1 MKIRSSSSL
10 LAEQLRVATELYQEA
25 VRKGALFLDASSG
38 ALGAQLAA
46 VSSSPR
52 RDALLAWVGN
62 FRSACI
68 GGVPPRPGQPMPAEE
83 HIEIAALATALEHEL
98 AGDPRGAV
106 VVFGVMLHHQQRLEA
121 DEVEEIQRAP
131 EPSAEELRTVLG
143 SWIMRG
149 AAWGGPILG
158 WMRDLHARLEAA
170 PGEEEGGPT
179 P

>member
-1 MKIRSSSSL
+1 M
-10 LAEQLRVATELYQEA
+10 AVRVANGESASALYQEA

-68 GGVPPRPGQPMPAEE
+68 GATPPRPGQPIPAEE
-83 HIEIAALATALEHEL
+83 HIEIAALAAALELQL
-98 AGDPRGAV
+98 AGDFRGSVYVLGA
-106 VVFGVMLHHQQRLEA
+106 MLVHQRRLEA
-121 DEVEEIQRAP
+121 SEVEEIQRGP
-131 EPSAEELRTVLG
+131 DPSAEELRTVLG

-158 WMRDLHARLEAA
+158 WMRDLHARLEAP